1 MKDSSPYSHD
11 SNPSIKNKRVRTHS
25 SLIPCKKPRT
35 PRPLGEPTTT
45 AALLELKHLDVPLT
59 SSATDSPVNFIRL
72 HPDRPY
78 TIGRSPRR
86 CDFVFADRRVGSR
99 HCQVFYDFLNRK
111 LCVVDGALVSISQ
124 FKSRSGG
131 GVGRASLNGVFVN
144 GIRVR
149 GGEAVELSDGDQVSF
164 ACSTGNCCSNP
175 VRIGFVIHKIVFEE
189 MYVSDNSQG
198 SVIVS
203 NPKGCKRIFASRAD
217 GASSS
222 LFTRASFLLSE
233 CRRILRSDDPISYI
247 RTRCRYSFG
256 NGFSIDNV
264 IRAPS
269 SDISRSGVKRKGS
282 MLCETSQICCNVKSK
297 VQSTSVMQ
305 HCDRVVS
312 SESNSDLA
320 AVCVQGDDLDMQ
332 DDEVQVPSDTRVA
345 DGNFGTSSFNLR
357 STDNLPH
364 VGDFVKDKTCSKNVG
379 LQPGKNFY
387 LNRLAFED
395 QSSSSRHSVISLP
408 ELLHPVQSISQIFI
422 ATFTS
427 DILWFLSTCEIPSHL
442 PVTVACHNTER
453 CWSSSTENRTSAPY
467 PEFPNLVV
475 VHPPFPEAIAFG
487 EDLKRHGIGCHHPK
501 LFVLQRDDNI
511 RVIITSANLVPTQW
525 NAVTNTIWWQD
536 FPRRSAPDYSS
547 LFTQFSGREVNQ
559 DSKSDFV
566 SYLAGFIA
574 TLLTDIPSQAQWIVE
589 LAKYDFG
596 GAMGHLVASVPG
608 IHSYKTPYI
617 MESRHYACAER
628 GPSGSSGM
636 KFLGSVEASVVG
648 LSYLFHNATDA
659 NGAKLKKLAS
669 FLRKSCEN
677 AKDLSII
684 LTRNT
689 NIPAD
694 ANAVSIHVSNP
705 IEFSEGV
712 DRVQLGFLPRNIA
725 KWVSPLWDIGMF
737 RFSGYVCP
745 KEALGAALGG
755 NNKKVRLILHVL
767 EGPKFQDISKMMQP
781 QHVIALCSLV
791 AAIERCTGLWRLQE
805 VLGQYKW
812 PESLDSEFVYGA
824 SSIGSINAKF
834 LAEFSAAAGKKSFQ
848 FDSEESDPEWGCW
861 NARHESK
868 DPSIRIIFPTI
879 ERVKNARCGIFPS
892 KRVLCFSEKT
902 WQRLRTVDI
911 LHDAIP
917 YPCDR
922 VGHPMHTKV
931 ARRRFQ
937 SRTDASSCGWV
948 YCGSHNFSA
957 AAWGRS
963 ISTPSG
969 LKTNGRG
976 NDNSSLDQMLHI
988 CNYELGIIFTFPQT
1002 ETDSSAYQKSTNLDD
1017 IVLPFVVPAPK
1028 YKRGDRPAT
1037 TLAMWQALSE
1047 LSEKEREK
1055 HRQEEMEAEA
1065 MEEILDEDEVVEAT
1079 DYVDKEKEDEKAY
1092 AEILWSQSS
1101 QSC

>member
-1 MKDSSPYSHD
+1 MKDPSSYSHD
-11 SNPSIKNKRVRTHS
+11 SNSSIKKKRAQSQT
-25 SLIPCKKPRT
+25 SLIPCKKPRS
-35 PRPLGEPTTT
+35 TT
-45 AALLELKHLDVPLT
+45 APLLELKHLDVPLT
-59 SSATDSPVNFIRL
+59 SPATGSPVNFIRL
-72 HPDRPY
+72 HSDRRY
-78 TIGRSPRR
+78 VIGRSPRR

-99 HCQVFYDFLNRK
+99 HCQVFYDSFHRK
-111 LCVVDGALVSISQ
+111 LFIVDGALVSVSQ
-124 FKSRSGG
+124 FRSQSGG
-131 GVGRASLNGVFVN
+131 GGGVVRASLNGVFVN

-149 GGEAVELSDGDQVSF
+149 GNEAVELTDGDQVSF
-164 ACSTGNCCSNP
+164 ACGTGDCCSNP
-175 VRIGFVIHKIVFEE
+175 VRIGFVIRKIVFEE
-189 MYVSDNSQG
+189 MYVSNNSQG

-203 NPKGCKRIFASRAD
+203 NPKGCKRIFASRAHVD
-217 GASSS
+217 SSS
-222 LFTRASFLLSE
+222 LITRASFLLSE
-233 CRRILRSDDPISYI
+233 CRRILRSEDPIAYI
-247 RTRCRYSFG
+247 RTHCRYTFG
-256 NGFSIDNV
+256 NGLIMDNV
-264 IRAPS
+264 IRAS
-269 SDISRSGVKRKGS
+269 SCDIGRSGVKRKGS
-282 MLCETSQICCNVKSK
+282 TLCETSQIPCNVKSK
-297 VQSTSVMQ
+297 VQSTSVM
-305 HCDRVVS
+305 HPCERVVAL
-312 SESNSDLA
+312 ELNSDLD
-320 AVCVQGDDLDMQ
+320 VLCVQGDVLDPQ
-332 DDEVQVPSDTRVA
+332 DNELQVPSDTRVA
-345 DGNFGTSSFNLR
+345 DGNLGTSSFNLK
-357 STDNLPH
+357 SMDNVAC
-364 VGDFVKDKTCSKNVG
+364 VGDAVNHKTCSKSVG

-395 QSSSSRHSVISLP
+395 HSSSGHDSVISLP
-408 ELLHPVQSISQIFI
+408 ELLHPIQSLSQIFI

-442 PVTVACHNTER
+442 PVTVACHSTER
-453 CWSSSTENRTSAPY
+453 CWSSSTESRTSAPY
-467 PEFPNLVV
+467 PEFPNLIVV
-475 VHPPFPEAIAFG
+475 YPPFPEAIAFG

-501 LFVLQRDDNI
+501 LFVLQRDDSI

-525 NAVTNTIWWQD
+525 NAVTNTVWWQD

-547 LFTQFSGREVNQ
+547 LFTQFPGREVNQ
-559 DSKSDFV
+559 DSKSDFA
-566 SYLAGFIA
+566 SYLAGFLA
-574 TLLTDIPSQAQWIVE
+574 TLLTDVPSQAQWIVE

-596 GAMGHLVASVPG
+596 GAMGHLVASIPG

-617 MESRHYACAER
+617 IESRNSVCADR

-636 KFLGSVEASVVG
+636 KFLGSVETSVVG

-669 FLRKSCEN
+669 FLRKSCE
-677 AKDLSII
+677 AKDLSIV

-705 IEFSEGV
+705 NKFSER
-712 DRVQLGFLPRNIA
+712 DCVQLGFLPKNIA
-725 KWVSPLWDIGMF
+725 KWISPLWDIGFF

-745 KEALGAALGG
+745 KEAVGAALGG
-755 NNKKVRLILHVL
+755 NNKKVWLRLHVL
-767 EGPKFQDISKMMQP
+767 QGPQFQDISKMMQP

-812 PESLDSEFVYGA
+812 PESLESEFVYGA

-879 ERVKNARCGIFPS
+879 ERVKNARSGIFPS

-917 YPCDR
+917 HPYDR
-922 VGHPMHTKV
+922 VGYPMHTKV

-963 ISTPSG
+963 ISTPSS
-969 LKTNGRG
+969 LKTNGIG
-976 NDNSSLDQMLHI
+976 NVNSSPDHMLHI

-1002 ETDSSAYQKSTNLDD
+1002 ETDSNANQNSTNLDD
-1017 IVLPFVVPAPK
+1017 VVLPFVVPAPK

-1037 TLAMWQALSE
+1037 RLAMWQALAE
-1047 LSEKEREK
+1047 LTEKEREK
-1055 HRQEEMEAEA
+1055 HREEEIQAEV
-1065 MEEILDEDEVVEAT
+1065 MEEIPDEDEDVEAT
-1079 DYVDKEKEDEKAY
+1079 DFVVEEKEDEKAY

-1101 QSC
+1101 ESC